1 MLIDLSLEQQF
12 QLRQLRS
19 EIEDL
24 SRAELIALVL
34 EERRDYLLQGNC
46 LRSVMVEAG
55 MEVEEPMDIFLALPE
70 TDEEMIATFGH
81 MPSDE
86 ELAAYVGERV
96 EACQEAARIDVDIE
110 AIALGMEEP

>member
-1 MLIDLSLEQQF
+1 MMIDLSLEQQF
-12 QLRQLRS
+12 QLRQLKG
-19 EIEDL
+19 EIENL
-24 SRAELIALVL
+24 GRAELIALVL
-34 EERRDYLLQGNC
+34 DERRDYLLQGNY

-55 MEVEEPMDIFLALPE
+55 LEVQEPMDIYPALPE

-81 MPSDE
+81 MPSNE

-110 AIALGMEEP
+110 AIALGMEES